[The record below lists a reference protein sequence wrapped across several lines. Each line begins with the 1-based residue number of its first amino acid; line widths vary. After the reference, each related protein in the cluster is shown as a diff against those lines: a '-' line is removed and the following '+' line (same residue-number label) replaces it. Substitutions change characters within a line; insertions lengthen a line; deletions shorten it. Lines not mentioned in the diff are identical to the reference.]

1 MVFFLSTTVDDL
13 FFRSLKTWHA
23 PYMCDRDFD
32 FRAEFSFS
40 GPNFFAIR
48 SVVTV
53 GITISE
59 ESEIKGGV
67 LERICDFCVQKRFRF
82 FVLAKGS
89 GTRRAMPKPPEF
101 VLRMSYGGTFF
112 DFRTSFS

>member
-1 MVFFLSTTVDDL
+1 MV
-13 FFRSLKTWHA
+13 
-23 PYMCDRDFD
+23 DRDFD

-40 GPNFFAIR
+40 GSNFFTIR

-53 GITISE
+53 GITISK

-67 LERICDFCVQKRFRF
+67 LERICDFCVQKRFDF
-82 FVLAKGS
+82 FSLAKGS
-89 GTRRAMPKPPEF
+89 GTRRTMPKPHEF
-101 VLRMSYGGTFF
+101 VSYIAYGGTFF

>member
-1 MVFFLSTTVDDL
+1 MIHDQ
-13 FFRSLKTWHA
+13 SLKTWHA

-40 GPNFFAIR
+40 GPDFFAIR
-48 SVVTV
+48 SVATV

-67 LERICDFCVQKRFRF
+67 LARICVFSARKPFGF
-82 FVLAKGS
+82 FSLAKGS
-89 GTRRAMPKPPEF
+89 GTRRTMSKPHEF
-101 VLRMSYGGTFF
+101 VSYIAYGGTFF